1 MAEYTLFDFIQII
14 LLLTACLS
22 CYIAGKSKGAGE
34 MCEMLL
40 DERIIKSSDLDK
52 LNKKYN
58 K

>member
-1 MAEYTLFDFIQII
+1 MAEYTVLDLIHIF
-14 LLLTACLS
+14 LLVSACLS

-40 DERIIKSSDLDK
+40 DEKIRKSTDLDK
-52 LNKKYN
+52 LNRKYN

>member
-1 MAEYTLFDFIQII
+1 MAEYTLFDLIHII
-14 LLLTACLS
+14 LLLSACAS

-40 DERIIKSSDLDK
+40 DERIIKGSDLDK

>member
-1 MAEYTLFDFIQII
+1 MAEYNVYDLVHI
-14 LLLTACLS
+14 LLLLCACAS

-40 DERIIKSSDLDK
+40 DEKIIKSSDLDK
-52 LNKKYN
+52 LHKKYE

>member
-1 MAEYTLFDFIQII
+1 MEYTILDFLHII
-14 LLLTACLS
+14 LLLGSCAS

-40 DERIIKSSDLDK
+40 DEKIIKSADLDK
-52 LNKKYN
+52 LSKKYE

>member
-22 CYIAGKSKGAGE
+22 CYIAGKWKGAGE